1 MPHAVVGFADEL
13 VLEVAAQGPAQSCEQ
28 MPWAGDG
35 FQNIVDFAGCRV
47 EFEEEALRALLDVHG
62 RCGVEEAKVGW
73 GVDCLHDAAHVE
85 GPEAEGVG
93 FHGDDLTWLDARGGV
108 GYTRPSVVEHG
119 PLAEGL
125 LGCFECGFAVTD
137 ARARRIVNEA
147 ERETLGWIKAVCERQ
162 TRG

>member
-1 MPHAVVGFADEL
+1 
-13 VLEVAAQGPAQSCEQ
+13 
-28 MPWAGDG
+28 
-35 FQNIVDFAGCRV
+35 
-47 EFEEEALRALLDVHG
+47 
-62 RCGVEEAKVGW
+62 
-73 GVDCLHDAAHVE
+73 
-85 GPEAEGVG
+85 VG
-93 FHGDDLTWLDARGGV
+93 FHGYDLADFDFCGGV
-108 GYTRPSVVEHG
+108 GYAGPAVVEHG